1 MKMGGVI
8 GETLPLGLGIALNPI
23 SIVVAIL
30 ILGTVQ
36 TPKNGIAFAFGWI
49 TGLTVLLVVTSL
61 VVQERSTADPEAT
74 RTIVHL
80 GKIAFGVI
88 FILAAIWGL
97 RRRPRGGDE
106 SGARRWTQLVDQGG
120 VVRSFGLG
128 IFLADFSLK
137 NLALV
142 AAAAGVIGQAGL
154 DTRGVAIA
162 VGIFV
167 MICTIGILVPL
178 LIRVF
183 GNERGDQI
191 LAIWRE
197 WLERN
202 VAMLTAVVMVFLG
215 AHLIAQGIGG
225 LM

>member
-1 MKMGGVI
+1 MGGVI

-30 ILGTVQ
+30 ILGTVN

-49 TGLTVLLVVTSL
+49 TGLTVLLALTSL
-61 VVQERSTADPEAT
+61 LVQQRSTADPETT
-74 RTIVHL
+74 RTIVHV
-80 GKIAFGVI
+80 GKIAFGLI

-97 RRRPRGGDE
+97 RRRPWGGEDVG
-106 SGARRWTQLVDQGG
+106 SQRWTQMVNEGG

-128 IFLADFSLK
+128 LFLADFSLK
-137 NLALV
+137 NFALV

-154 DTRGVAIA
+154 GNRGVAIA
-162 VGIFV
+162 IGIFV
-167 MICTIGILVPL
+167 LICTIGILVPL
-178 LIRVF
+178 LIRIF
-183 GNERGDQI
+183 GNERGDRL
-191 LAIWRE
+191 LAIWRG

-202 VAMLTAVVMVFLG
+202 VATITAVVMVLLG

>member
-1 MKMGGVI
+1 MGGVI

-61 VVQERSTADPEAT
+61 VVQQRSTADPEAT
-74 RTIVHL
+74 RTIVHV
-80 GKIAFGVI
+80 GKIAFGLI

-97 RRRPRGGDE
+97 RRRPWGGQDVG
-106 SGARRWTQLVDQGG
+106 SQRWTQLVNEGG

-128 IFLADFSLK
+128 LFLADFSLK
-137 NLALV
+137 NFALV
-142 AAAAGVIGQAGL
+142 AAAASVIGQAGL
-154 DTRGVAIA
+154 GARGVAIA
-162 VGIFV
+162 IGIFV
-167 MICTIGILVPL
+167 LICTIGILVPL
-178 LIRVF
+178 FIRVF
-183 GNERGDQI
+183 GNERGDRL
-191 LAIWRE
+191 LAIWRD

-202 VAMLTAVVMVFLG
+202 VAMITAVVMVFLG
-215 AHLIAQGIGG
+215 AHLVAQGIGG